1 MLNIFKTLMPIFQII
16 IILDLK
22 LTKSLRNNYIIC
34 FVSSLFFFRNI
45 LLTMCLSKYSN
56 LEHLREVAVNLYSS
70 EDHGNM
76 NKLCERELAALINT
90 FYQVRYS
97 LYN

>member
-1 MLNIFKTLMPIFQII
+1 
-16 IILDLK
+16 
-22 LTKSLRNNYIIC
+22 
-34 FVSSLFFFRNI
+34 
-45 LLTMCLSKYSN
+45 MCLSKYSN

-97 LYN
+97 L